1 MPRLDKGLVEVYT
14 GNGKGKTTAAFGLAL
29 RAAGHGLK
37 VLIVQFMKGWEGYGE
52 VEACKK
58 IENIEV
64 VRFGTPEFV
73 NPASP
78 KPIDIEEA
86 RRALEYAREAVLS
99 GKYDIVVLDEVNVAL
114 HFKLIELGDILD
126 LIEKKPSHV
135 ELVLTGRYA
144 PPELVKAADLVT
156 VMEEVKH
163 PFRQGV
169 VSRRGIDY

>member
-1 MPRLDKGLVEVYT
+1 MPKLSKGLVEVYT

-37 VLIVQFMKGWEGYGE
+37 VLIIQLMKGWEGYGE
-52 VEACKK
+52 VEACKR
-58 IENIEV
+58 IENIDV

-86 RRALEYAREAVLS
+86 RKALEYAKKAILS
-99 GKYDIVVLDEVNVAL
+99 GEYDVIVLDEVNVAL
-114 HFKLIELGDILD
+114 HFRLVKLSDVLE
-126 LIEKKPSHV
+126 LIEKKPPHV

-144 PPELVKAADLVT
+144 PPELIEVADLVT

-163 PFRQGV
+163 PFKQGI
-169 VSRRGIDY
+169 VSRKGIDY